1 MSQPSAFKSPEGEAA
16 YLAAYD
22 ATLKLWP
29 VPYEEIEVSSRFG
42 TTHVVTSGP
51 EDAPPLVLL
60 HGFMNTL
67 LIWSPNIAD
76 LSRAY
81 RVNAI
86 DIMGH
91 PSKSIPDEPIRDAG
105 DYAEWLTATLNE
117 LGLDRVILVALS
129 FGAWLALNLAI
140 TAPER
145 VRKLALL
152 SPAASFLP
160 IVKQFALRGILSR
173 LPPQRYWFDSFM
185 GWMGF
190 SYDQVNADA
199 QRVLDLMYLGG
210 MNFQMSQETMR
221 VMPSVFSDDELQGLR
236 VPVLLLIGENEVIY
250 DAAEALA
257 RARRLVPDFRGELVP
272 ECSHDMSFSQYR
284 IVDARVL
291 DFLNNN

>member
-29 VPYEEIEVSSRFG
+29 VTYEEIEVSSRFG

-117 LGLDRVILVALS
+117 LGLDRVIMVALS

-173 LPPQRYWFDSFM
+173 LPPQRYWFDSLM